1 MTYNDDSNRSKDN
14 GNEVMD
20 PSNNGGSTA
29 TKLLFIF
36 LNGGSATRL
45 LSRGMHG

>member
-1 MTYNDDSNRSKDN
+1 MTYNDDSNISKEN

-20 PSNNGGSTA
+20 PSNSGGSTT

-36 LNGGSATRL
+36 LNVESATRL
-45 LSRGMHG
+45 LSRDMHG